1 MKLLKAFCNGIVT
14 LFNLT
19 ITCIIIAFTAY
30 AAGTTIMSQDEEL
43 HLNDSVEVIVPA
55 MPEVSKRVDIEYF
68 LIDPYKYEEEF
79 CLAQNVFFESS
90 VDNKA
95 GMAAVAD
102 VTLNRVKDNRYPNTV
117 CEVVYEGPLRESW
130 QTKKQ
135 TDLDDSL
142 RVYHPIRD
150 RCQFSWWCDGKS
162 DNIKDG
168 DAWRKAQE
176 IAYRL
181 VNDYKHRGLTEGATH
196 YHATYVNPKWAP
208 TLDLVGRIGTHIFYR
223 WP

>member
-1 MKLLKAFCNGIVT
+1 MLVFKDFLTPCKYYMRYTLKFASAILYTFWFVPISYAQAIT
-14 LFNLT
+14 LPNVVE
-19 ITCIIIAFTAY
+19 
-30 AAGTTIMSQDEEL
+30 GEL
-43 HLNDSVEVIVPA
+43 YTESSH
-55 MPEVSKRVDIEYF
+55 PELY
-68 LIDPYKYEEEF
+68 
-79 CLAQNVFFESS
+79 CLAKNIYFEAKSEPI
-90 VDNKA
+90 A
-95 GMAAVAD
+95 GQYAVAD
-102 VTLNRVKDNRYPNTV
+102 VVLNRVKDSRFPNTI

-135 TDLDDSL
+135 TDLDDAE
-142 RVYHPIRD
+142 RIYHPIRD

>member
-1 MKLLKAFCNGIVT
+1 MLVFKDFLTPCKYYMRYTLKFALAIVYTFWFVPISFAQAVT
-14 LFNLT
+14 LPNVVE
-19 ITCIIIAFTAY
+19 
-30 AAGTTIMSQDEEL
+30 GEL
-43 HLNDSVEVIVPA
+43 YTESSH
-55 MPEVSKRVDIEYF
+55 PELY
-68 LIDPYKYEEEF
+68 
-79 CLAQNVFFESS
+79 CLAKNIYFEAKSEPI
-90 VDNKA
+90 A
-95 GMAAVAD
+95 GQYAVAD
-102 VTLNRVKDNRYPNTV
+102 VVLNRVKDSRFPNTI
-117 CEVVYEGPLRESW
+117 CEVVYEGPVRESW
-130 QTKKQ
+130 KTKKQ
-135 TDLDDSL
+135 SDLEDAE
-142 RVYHPIRD
+142 RIYHPIRD

>member
-1 MKLLKAFCNGIVT
+1 MLVFKDFLTPCKYYMRYTLKFALAILYTFWFVPISYAQAIT
-14 LFNLT
+14 LPNVVE
-19 ITCIIIAFTAY
+19 
-30 AAGTTIMSQDEEL
+30 GEL
-43 HLNDSVEVIVPA
+43 YTESSH
-55 MPEVSKRVDIEYF
+55 PELY
-68 LIDPYKYEEEF
+68 
-79 CLAQNVFFESS
+79 CLAKNIYFEAKSEPI
-90 VDNKA
+90 A
-95 GMAAVAD
+95 GQYAVAD
-102 VTLNRVKDNRYPNTV
+102 VVLNRVKDSRFPNTI

-135 TDLDDSL
+135 TDLDDAE
-142 RVYHPIRD
+142 RIYHPIRD

-162 DNIKDG
+162 DNIQDG

>member
-1 MKLLKAFCNGIVT
+1 MLVFKDFLTLCKYYMRYTLKFALAILYTFWFVPISFAQAVT
-14 LFNLT
+14 LPNVVE
-19 ITCIIIAFTAY
+19 
-30 AAGTTIMSQDEEL
+30 GEL
-43 HLNDSVEVIVPA
+43 YTESSH
-55 MPEVSKRVDIEYF
+55 PELY
-68 LIDPYKYEEEF
+68 
-79 CLAQNVFFESS
+79 CLAKNIYFEAKSEPI
-90 VDNKA
+90 A
-95 GMAAVAD
+95 GQYAVAD
-102 VTLNRVKDNRYPNTV
+102 VVLNRVKDSRFPNTI
-117 CEVVYEGPLRESW
+117 CEVVYEGPVRESW

-135 TDLDDSL
+135 PDLEDAE
-142 RVYHPIRD
+142 RIYHPIRD

-162 DNIKDG
+162 DNMKDG

>member
-1 MKLLKAFCNGIVT
+1 MLVFKDFLTPCKYYMRYTLKFALAILYTFWFVPISYAQAIT
-14 LFNLT
+14 LPNVVE
-19 ITCIIIAFTAY
+19 
-30 AAGTTIMSQDEEL
+30 GEL
-43 HLNDSVEVIVPA
+43 YTESSH
-55 MPEVSKRVDIEYF
+55 PELY
-68 LIDPYKYEEEF
+68 
-79 CLAQNVFFESS
+79 CLAKNIYFEAKSEPI
-90 VDNKA
+90 A
-95 GMAAVAD
+95 GQYAVAD
-102 VTLNRVKDNRYPNTV
+102 VVLNRVKDSRFPNTI
-117 CEVVYEGPLRESW
+117 CEVVYEGPVRESW
-130 QTKKQ
+130 KTKKQ
-135 TDLDDSL
+135 SDLEDAE
-142 RVYHPIRD
+142 RIYHPIRD